1 MSELLKKYESI
12 DQSKLNEATI
22 KIINRVKTITA
33 DFTADDEKN
42 NKIAEQVLD
51 SVMQKNPDA
60 VKIVKREPKAK
71 PAPKKTHKATHTA
84 KKAHTAKATHTT
96 SSAPKT
102 SNNIMSVAKEIQ
114 KAGESWKDAME
125 RAKEVLKER
134 RGEVVQKQK
143 TELEKLYNLVKTK
156 KELQGFANSD
166 IKRDAVRTAKVKGA
180 RFVSKEGSTSN
191 AYGTFPNKIGRKYW
205 ETRDRHSDRLAPNYP
220 KNMPLLANGGS
231 VNMNKHIWEG
241 WTVGSFIEELEPQF
255 NQIMSGGSWKKP
267 FKTKEEVKA
276 WCMDN
281 QPYYKKNIPEVVN
294 YFWAKAQSKDDNGYY
309 TKGGGVGSEKYRAGQ
324 KFYDTRY
331 DRVCEIVPSNYD
343 GMVSWKRYNKSGTE
357 FENETKHSLVEN
369 QFDYLVDMGAYQ
381 ISKQSMANGGGVSQ
395 KKYNTQFNIGESKYV
410 VNYHDG
416 VKKHKDGSNFYDIA
430 IFKNKKDF
438 EAFLTKLSNEGYR
451 EMGYNSS
458 FEEGGIFYKEGSDK
472 YGLGNTEIFI
482 QEENDMYC
490 VYDNVWNEENENWE
504 IKKIADFDTMDE
516 AKEFAIERSK
526 EEYANG
532 GQIKNLISIMNSK
545 YFKNG
550 MSLKDLHD
558 ETIMYLGKE
567 QGGLVFQEFIK
578 ENKGNEKLM
587 KEFNKT
593 SFADGGSLPFMT
605 DPNFGNFQNT
615 GSFAKGGEFAL
626 YKIQQKFKYAIQ
638 PKWEDEKIQTGG
650 RKFLTFKQ
658 AQDFKKKLQNAF
670 DWSMEYKVVK
680 VGEDEKLAD
689 GGSLPF
695 MTDPNFGNFQNTGSF
710 ADGGSMSD
718 LTEQE
723 FLKKYFGAN
732 VFTENPSQ
740 YFEIKKMSSSDDNKV
755 DAFVKELKAD
765 GFTVKKR
772 AFSDFTSVMGV
783 KKKSSFELGGA
794 FMMTDLAGHTGGS
807 DGLGNPMPLSGVSG
821 THYTG
826 LVGETGAMS
835 SGELFEAGGAL
846 YSAYTDNPLK
856 YLSLMGAKTYGDLNY
871 STSKNGIDY
880 HIGRKK
886 DKNGKN
892 KAIVVA
898 FITDEN
904 NYMIEKEDA
913 KEMSETAKEKG
924 VDRVELYTNYGV
936 EIRSSQKPQF
946 LGFDKIVKVIGNYEL
961 GGAMMQNQQVIND
974 ASQSYVNYYLNDG
987 GGVFKDGGSIPN
999 NYEGRTPEDI
1009 WNNWTSEQKIHFMQD
1024 HKYNIFGD
1032 RQISKEDRQKFLMTK
1047 FKDLSRDLR
1056 IIVEDH
1062 VQEVQYAYGGRTK
1075 SRPSMR
1081 QLYIEQIADL
1091 TNTREVGVDAFA
1103 KEHNL
1108 TDSELSNLMS
1118 GLGRKMISQSD
1129 FITALVG
1136 NKNNPK
1142 QKEVVAFAKSDKAY
1156 KMADGG
1162 FMSGVYA
1169 KGGMLNKKVNDEL
1182 NFYLGDVINDVPM
1195 SQWIIKTILKSAL
1208 TDANFH
1214 NASKEVDSIF
1224 TKAKYTESAQ
1234 FSKLQEDA
1242 ITKRLESK
1250 GRDIAKM
1257 CDYDAFEIIDSIAFY
1272 VSMNMG
1278 RPLGE
1283 KIENLKN
1290 IFADG
1295 GSTDEVAKIKVS
1307 SPDGKY
1313 VDVWYI
1319 TKDTDTTHFYISNSP
1334 ESKGM
1339 AYHVGQFRSEVFY
1352 DDLRSWLKGGSNING
1367 NEYKSNSYAN
1377 GGSFEDN
1384 YGFMRADNENNYR
1397 FPERPVH
1404 VDTLDEPIDLTDNV
1418 SYKSNEVVIEP
1429 VDQDMNMNED
1439 GRIRARMTQSNRGS
1453 AENFAKINP
1462 NSFEFIP
1469 MPTSNKHKND

>member
-60 VKIVKREPKAK
+60 VKIIKREPKAK

-143 TELEKLYNLVKTK
+143 TELEKLYALVKTK

-166 IKRDAVRTAKVKGA
+166 IRRDSVRTAKVSGA
-180 RFVSKEGSTSN
+180 RFVTKEGFTSN
-191 AYGTFPNKIGRKYW
+191 QHGVDFPNKLGRKYW
-205 ETRDRHSDRLAPNYP
+205 ETRDRHADRLAPNYP
-220 KNMPLLANGGS
+220 KDMPLLA
-231 VNMNKHIWEG
+231 
-241 WTVGSFIEELEPQF
+241 
-255 NQIMSGGSWKKP
+255 
-267 FKTKEEVKA
+267 
-276 WCMDN
+276 
-281 QPYYKKNIPEVVN
+281 
-294 YFWAKAQSKDDNGYY
+294 
-309 TKGGGVGSEKYRAGQ
+309 KGGGVDYYEQLVVYVQGEGSIYNGTSMKKAIDKANLYLKTNPKAEIAIVDEKYGDE
-324 KFYDTRY
+324 YD
-331 DRVCEIVPSNYD
+331 
-343 GMVSWKRYNKSGTE
+343 
-357 FENETKHSLVEN
+357 L
-369 QFDYLVDMGAYQ
+369 
-381 ISKQSMANGGGVSQ
+381 NG
-395 KKYNTQFNIGESKYV
+395 N
-410 VNYHDG
+410 
-416 VKKHKDGSNFYDIA
+416 
-430 IFKNKKDF
+430 
-438 EAFLTKLSNEGYR
+438 L
-451 EMGYNSS
+451 
-458 FEEGGIFYKEGSDK
+458 
-472 YGLGNTEIFI
+472 
-482 QEENDMYC
+482 
-490 VYDNVWNEENENWE
+490 
-504 IKKIADFDTMDE
+504 
-516 AKEFAIERSK
+516 K
-526 EEYANG
+526 EEYAKGGNITNEDKLLKELHKLQRDLNSFRLSTYIEGDNSQEEIARQRERESKLARFNEVLKTLRESDKFVNG
-532 GQIKNLISIMNSK
+532 GQVKNLISILNSK
-545 YFKNG
+545 YSNNG

-578 ENKGNEKLM
+578 ENKGNEKFM

-605 DPNFGNFQNT
+605 DPNFG
-615 GSFAKGGEFAL
+615 S
-626 YKIQQKFKYAIQ
+626 
-638 PKWEDEKIQTGG
+638 
-650 RKFLTFKQ
+650 
-658 AQDFKKKLQNAF
+658 
-670 DWSMEYKVVK
+670 
-680 VGEDEKLAD
+680 
-689 GGSLPF
+689 
-695 MTDPNFGNFQNTGSF
+695 FQNTGSF
-710 ADGGSMSD
+710 ADGGYFD
-718 LTEQE
+718 KLEDVR
-723 FLKKYFGAN
+723 FLFN
-732 VFTENPSQ
+732 VGEKIKIPQMENGKIQ
-740 YFEIKKMSSSDDNKV
+740 LV
-755 DAFVKELKAD
+755 DAEVIEQYPAEQNDGTYYPFYYVKGMWENAGKMLYDEEKLLEYGNKPKKSFAD
-765 GFTVKKR
+765 GGSFAEGGLLVNNSTDLEEVAKYMFTSVKKR
-772 AFSDFTSVMGV
+772 SWDLRDLIHYFNEDNGFDYRNSVKVWDDMNGYEMRKNYDNILEMLKRIV
-783 KKKSSFELGGA
+783 EANNKKFELGGA

-835 SGELFEAGGAL
+835 SGELFEAGGA
-846 YSAYTDNPLK
+846 
-856 YLSLMGAKTYGDLNY
+856 
-871 STSKNGIDY
+871 
-880 HIGRKK
+880 
-886 DKNGKN
+886 
-892 KAIVVA
+892 
-898 FITDEN
+898 
-904 NYMIEKEDA
+904 
-913 KEMSETAKEKG
+913 
-924 VDRVELYTNYGV
+924 
-936 EIRSSQKPQF
+936 
-946 LGFDKIVKVIGNYEL
+946 
-961 GGAMMQNQQVIND
+961 MMQNQQVIND

-999 NYEGRTPEDI
+999 NYEGRTDEDV
-1009 WNNWTSEQKIHFMQD
+1009 WSNWTEAQRSHFLLDHSELLDNDRMENNLGYTRTVQKDKTFT
-1024 HKYNIFGD
+1024 
-1032 RQISKEDRQKFLMTK
+1032 ELTPLTK
-1047 FKDLSRDLR
+1047 RVLDAHIRGG
-1056 IIVEDH
+1056 
-1062 VQEVQYAYGGRTK
+1062 QYAYGGKTK
-1075 SRPSMR
+1075 SAKPMKE
-1081 QLYIEQIADL
+1081 LYIEQIASL
-1091 TNTREVGVDAFA
+1091 TGTRTVGVEKFVDDN
-1103 KEHNL
+1103 NL
-1108 TDSELSNLMS
+1108 NETELSNLMT
-1118 GLGRKMISQSD
+1118 GLGRGMISRGD
-1129 FITALVG
+1129 FVTALTGEKG
-1136 NKNNPK
+1136 NSI
-1142 QKEVVAFAKSDKAY
+1142 QKEVIAFAKSDKAY

-1290 IFADG
+1290 IFADGGFMNNVYAKG

>member
-60 VKIVKREPKAK
+60 VKIIKREPKAK

-143 TELEKLYNLVKTK
+143 TELEKLYALVKTK

-166 IKRDAVRTAKVKGA
+166 IRRDSVRTAKVSGA
-180 RFVSKEGSTSN
+180 RFVTKEGFTSN
-191 AYGTFPNKIGRKYW
+191 QHGVDFPNKLGRKYW
-205 ETRDRHSDRLAPNYP
+205 ETRDRHADRLAPNYP
-220 KNMPLLANGGS
+220 KDMPLLA
-231 VNMNKHIWEG
+231 
-241 WTVGSFIEELEPQF
+241 
-255 NQIMSGGSWKKP
+255 
-267 FKTKEEVKA
+267 
-276 WCMDN
+276 
-281 QPYYKKNIPEVVN
+281 
-294 YFWAKAQSKDDNGYY
+294 
-309 TKGGGVGSEKYRAGQ
+309 KGGGVDYYEQLVVYVQGEGSIYNGTSMKKAIDKANLYLKTNPKAEIAIVDEKYGDE
-324 KFYDTRY
+324 YD
-331 DRVCEIVPSNYD
+331 
-343 GMVSWKRYNKSGTE
+343 
-357 FENETKHSLVEN
+357 L
-369 QFDYLVDMGAYQ
+369 
-381 ISKQSMANGGGVSQ
+381 NG
-395 KKYNTQFNIGESKYV
+395 N
-410 VNYHDG
+410 
-416 VKKHKDGSNFYDIA
+416 
-430 IFKNKKDF
+430 
-438 EAFLTKLSNEGYR
+438 L
-451 EMGYNSS
+451 
-458 FEEGGIFYKEGSDK
+458 
-472 YGLGNTEIFI
+472 
-482 QEENDMYC
+482 
-490 VYDNVWNEENENWE
+490 
-504 IKKIADFDTMDE
+504 
-516 AKEFAIERSK
+516 K
-526 EEYANG
+526 EEYAKGGNITNEDKLLKELHKLQRDLNSFRLSTYIEGDNSQEEIARQRERESKLARFNEVLKTLRESDKFVNG
-532 GQIKNLISIMNSK
+532 GQVKNLISILNSK
-545 YFKNG
+545 YSNNG

-578 ENKGNEKLM
+578 ENKGNEKFM

-605 DPNFGNFQNT
+605 DPNFGSFQNT
-615 GSFAKGGEFAL
+615 GSFADGGYFDKLEDVRFL
-626 YKIQQKFKYAIQ
+626 FNVGEKIKIPQMENGKIQLVDAEVIEQYPAEQNDGTYYPFYYVKGM
-638 PKWEDEKIQTGG
+638 WENAGKMLYDE
-650 RKFLTFKQ
+650 
-658 AQDFKKKLQNAF
+658 
-670 DWSMEYKVVK
+670 
-680 VGEDEKLAD
+680 EKLLEYGNKPKKSFAD

-695 MTDPNFGNFQNTGSF
+695 MTDPNFGSFQNTGSF
-710 ADGGSMSD
+710 ADGGYFD
-718 LTEQE
+718 KLEDVR
-723 FLKKYFGAN
+723 FLFN
-732 VFTENPSQ
+732 VGEKIKIPQMENGKIQ
-740 YFEIKKMSSSDDNKV
+740 LV
-755 DAFVKELKAD
+755 DAEVIEQYPAEQNDGTYYPFYYVKGMWENAGKMLYDEEKLLEYGNKPKKSFAD
-765 GFTVKKR
+765 GGSFAEGGLLVNNSTDLEEVAKYMFTSVKKR
-772 AFSDFTSVMGV
+772 SWDLRDLIHYFNEDNGFDYRNSVKVWDDMNGYEMRKNYDNILEMLKRIV
-783 KKKSSFELGGA
+783 EANNKKFELGGA

-835 SGELFEAGGAL
+835 SGELFEAGGA
-846 YSAYTDNPLK
+846 
-856 YLSLMGAKTYGDLNY
+856 
-871 STSKNGIDY
+871 
-880 HIGRKK
+880 
-886 DKNGKN
+886 
-892 KAIVVA
+892 
-898 FITDEN
+898 
-904 NYMIEKEDA
+904 
-913 KEMSETAKEKG
+913 
-924 VDRVELYTNYGV
+924 
-936 EIRSSQKPQF
+936 
-946 LGFDKIVKVIGNYEL
+946 
-961 GGAMMQNQQVIND
+961 MMQNQQVIND

-999 NYEGRTPEDI
+999 NYEGRTDEDV
-1009 WNNWTSEQKIHFMQD
+1009 WSNWTEAQRSHFLLDHSELLDNDRMENNLGYTRTVQKDKTFT
-1024 HKYNIFGD
+1024 
-1032 RQISKEDRQKFLMTK
+1032 ELTPLTK
-1047 FKDLSRDLR
+1047 RVLDAHIRGG
-1056 IIVEDH
+1056 
-1062 VQEVQYAYGGRTK
+1062 QYAYGGKTK
-1075 SRPSMR
+1075 SAKPMKE
-1081 QLYIEQIADL
+1081 LYIEQIASL
-1091 TNTREVGVDAFA
+1091 TGTRTVGVEKFVDDN
-1103 KEHNL
+1103 NL
-1108 TDSELSNLMS
+1108 NETELSNLMT
-1118 GLGRKMISQSD
+1118 GLGRGMISRGD
-1129 FITALVG
+1129 FVTALTGEKG
-1136 NKNNPK
+1136 NSI
-1142 QKEVVAFAKSDKAY
+1142 QKEVIAFAKSDKAY

-1290 IFADG
+1290 IFADGGFMNNVYAKG